1 MVFPIRDSTNL
12 DNSMVTQGRSI
23 DSLSADEKEDEPK
36 RFVPVAKGA
45 RLYCPNCGNEVNPL
59 DRKCSKCGKE
69 FEWNEKHK

>member
-23 DSLSADEKEDEPK
+23 DSLSVNERKETFK
-36 RFVPVAKGA
+36 GFVPVAKGFK
-45 RLYCPNCGNEVNPL
+45 LYCPNCGNEVNPL
-59 DRKCSKCGKE
+59 DRKCGKCGKE